1 MQTESRYDGYVYLNV
16 NANDNT
22 NENEND
28 SPDKS
33 MMLKVVSE
41 RGGGRLVWETDP
53 SPYIG
58 TPHGYIDNTF
68 LTVLE

>member
-1 MQTESRYDGYVYLNV
+1 MHRDRVYDGYVYLNV

-33 MMLKVVSE
+33 MMLKVFSE
-41 RGGGRLVWETDP
+41 RGWDRLVWEIDP

-58 TPHGYIDNTF
+58 TPHG
-68 LTVLE
+68 